1 MAVPGVSPPAAV
13 IAQRLVLGVLLLSA
27 IEACA
32 AAVAPRGRAFL
43 SVGEAKRNAAQP
55 AFVGG
60 DVAAPSPA
68 LAGKAN
74 AMNSVLPAKQPCP
87 PTANFE
93 RPVDSLAC
101 HELEQG
107 ILNVDTTAVK
117 ANCSILLG
125 VDNSAPRGCTC
136 ILERHTATW
145 LTCPFDCSDN
155 GGPACVAGAAR
166 QLGLTGLT
174 ASRPQPPP
182 LPLLADSLD
191 EEEEKEDVR
200 DPYAEE
206 TVCTY
211 WQWTSW
217 YDGPEV
223 STPVEPSNATEA
235 EDPVK
240 VALETAAAVG
250 RQQAEET
257 LANASSSS
265 LLHKEEVITELEASA
280 PPSFTLPPS
289 LMEAGPA
296 PAPAAVMAV
305 SPFAEGGAQ
314 PAMLAMPSGGPA
326 EGLPAPPTMAYW
338 SFPAR

>member
-1 MAVPGVSPPAAV
+1 MVVPSVSPSAAV
-13 IAQRLVLGVLLLSA
+13 IAQMLVLGVLLLSA
-27 IEACA
+27 IEASA
-32 AAVAPRGRAFL
+32 AAVAPRSRAFL
-43 SVGEAKRNAAQP
+43 SVGEADEMLAAQL
-55 AFVGG
+55 AFVRG

-68 LAGKAN
+68 LAGEAN

-166 QLGLTGLT
+166 QLGMTGLT
-174 ASRPQPPP
+174 ASRPLPPP
-182 LPLLADSLD
+182 LPLLSESLD

-200 DPYAEE
+200 DPYAEDLQFRAKII
-206 TVCTY
+206 TVAMRFPFHLHEG
-211 WQWTSW
+211 QGHSVRSH
-217 YDGPEV
+217 EV
-223 STPVEPSNATEA
+223 W
-235 EDPVK
+235 
-240 VALETAAAVG
+240 
-250 RQQAEET
+250 
-257 LANASSSS
+257 LAFD
-265 LLHKEEVITELEASA
+265 K
-280 PPSFTLPPS
+280 
-289 LMEAGPA
+289 M
-296 PAPAAVMAV
+296 
-305 SPFAEGGAQ
+305 GGQ
-314 PAMLAMPSGGPA
+314 
-326 EGLPAPPTMAYW
+326 
-338 SFPAR
+338 